1 MNPISRAL
9 TGGKINAKHIP
20 EIEKSTLIAVS
31 DPLKQYSSFFLCI
44 SLSAVIATCG
54 IAAESTA
61 IIIGAMLIAPL
72 MSPMI
77 GTSFAITS
85 GKPRAALKTLGVTL
99 AGTVI
104 VVVISMVVTLIIPT
118 GVSLTGNEEV
128 ASRVAPRVVDLIVA
142 VASGLVGALAIARDD
157 IFDVIPGVAISI
169 SVVPPLCVVGA
180 ALVGGDITIASGA
193 LLLFIVNFFAIQ
205 LAGNILFYIMGFA
218 KRTTD
223 EGQVRA
229 RRLWFI
235 TAVVGTLLLAA
246 PLVATSNQMI
256 ETATMERSTKAAV
269 RAWLEDTD
277 YEIAS
282 IIITEDKL
290 TVEIAGDGDY
300 PSVDNLKK
308 ELAKSNIEFEKTSI
322 MVMNEYH

>member
-1 MNPISRAL
+1 MNPVSRIL
-9 TGGKINAKHIP
+9 TGGKINTKHIP
-20 EIEKSTLIAVS
+20 EIEKSTLITVS
-31 DPLKQYSSFFLCI
+31 DPLKQYSAFFLCI
-44 SLSAVIATCG
+44 SLSAIIATCG

-77 GTSFAITS
+77 GTSFAITA
-85 GKPRAALKTLGVTL
+85 GKPRAALKTLGVTV
-99 AGTVI
+99 AGTA
-104 VVVISMVVTLIIPT
+104 VVVLVSMLVTLIIPT
-118 GVSLTGNEEV
+118 GVSLSGNEEV
-128 ASRVAPRVVDLIVA
+128 ASRVAPRVVDLIAA

-180 ALVGGDITIASGA
+180 ALVGGDLVIASGA

-205 LAGNILFYIMGFA
+205 LAGNILFYFMGFA

-223 EGQVRA
+223 EEQVRA
-229 RRLWFI
+229 RRFWYT

-246 PLVATSNQMI
+246 PLIATSNQMI
-256 ETATMERSTKAAV
+256 ETATMERGTKIAA
-269 RAWLEDTD
+269 RTWLENTE

-282 IIITEDKL
+282 ISITEDKL

-300 PSVDNLKK
+300 PSVDALKA
-308 ELAKSNIEFEKTSI
+308 ELAKNNIDFEKTSI

>member
-1 MNPISRAL
+1 MDPFSRVL
-9 TGGKINAKHIP
+9 TGGKINTKHIP
-20 EIEKSTLIAVS
+20 EIEKSTLITVS

-44 SLSAVIATCG
+44 SLSAIIATCG

-77 GTSFAITS
+77 GTSFAITV
-85 GKPRAALKTLGVTL
+85 GKPRAALKTLGITL

-104 VVVISMVVTLIIPT
+104 VVAVSMLVTLIIPT
-118 GVSLTGNEEV
+118 GVSLTGNVEV

-180 ALVGGDITIASGA
+180 ALVGGDIVIASGA

-205 LAGNILFYIMGFA
+205 LAGNILFYFMGFA

-223 EGQVRA
+223 EGQVRV
-229 RRLWFI
+229 RRFWYI

-256 ETATMERSTKAAV
+256 ETATMERSAKAAV

-277 YEIAS
+277 YEVAS
-282 IIITEDKL
+282 TVITEDKL
-290 TVEIAGDGDY
+290 IVEIAGDGDY
-300 PSVDNLKK
+300 PSVEDLKA
-308 ELAKSNIEFEKTSI
+308 ELSKSNINFEKTSI